1 VSAAEP
7 AAVELR
13 PARAGEAEALRAL
26 LAAAKGHWGYAPE
39 RVAAWA
45 RTVDMAAT
53 LREQD
58 VWVAT
63 EDGAPVAWAGL
74 VPPRDGVAELEHL
87 WVDPMHMGLGIGS
100 ALFRQAA
107 RRAAELGAVRMEW
120 EAEPNALGFYHR
132 MGGREL
138 RTVVSEWGRTLSV
151 MGVEL
156 TEGDR
161 VRA

>member
-1 VSAAEP
+1 VSAREP
-7 AAVELR
+7 DAVELR
-13 PARAGEAEALRAL
+13 PAHADEAEALRGL
-26 LAAAKGHWGYAPE
+26 LAAAKGHWGYPPGG
-39 RVAAWA
+39 VAAWA
-45 RTVDMAAT
+45 RTVDIAET
-53 LREQD
+53 LREQE
-58 VWVAT
+58 VWVAA

-74 VPPRDGVAELEHL
+74 VPPRAGVAVLDHL
-87 WVDPMHMGLGIGS
+87 WVDPLHMGLGIGS

-156 TEGDR
+156 AGYDR
-161 VRA
+161 GR